1 MMSLSKRPKVW
12 GEGEWMV
19 AQTVM
24 LLLVRVSAIT
34 ISITCPALHACLMCT
49 MMCHSGASTLH
60 DHAAGGTDREFL
72 YAMGNMGGVVAGSI
86 ATEESSDEV
95 RECWCQTS

>member
-1 MMSLSKRPKVW
+1 MMSLSKRPKVR

-34 ISITCPALHACLMCT
+34 ISITCPAFHACLMCT
-49 MMCHSGASTLH
+49 MMWRFGASTFH
-60 DHAAGGTDREFL
+60 DHAAGAAGPIDGEFCML
-72 YAMGNMGGVVAGSI
+72 WGIWDAVSRGL
-86 ATEESSDEV
+86 
-95 RECWCQTS
+95 

>member
-19 AQTVM
+19 AHTVM

-34 ISITCPALHACLMCT
+34 ISITCSALQACLTRT
-49 MMCHSGASTLH
+49 MT
-60 DHAAGGTDREFL
+60 
-72 YAMGNMGGVVAGSI
+72 
-86 ATEESSDEV
+86 
-95 RECWCQTS
+95 